1 MIKTS
6 FVFHQ
11 NNYICSVIF
20 QQNPLSDYLLT
31 TNLNKK
37 MKKDSF
43 RRKQAKYAIHQLMEK
58 LSYKEYRIAK
68 NKLPIA
74 LKVSK
79 RTFERWMYLEL
90 GDKTEVPSDKMAML
104 AKYFNVK
111 MEDMFNFPIPQY
123 NINEL
128 KKMEENKFA
137 IEIDLIK

>member
-1 MIKTS
+1 
-6 FVFHQ
+6 
-11 NNYICSVIF
+11 
-20 QQNPLSDYLLT
+20 
-31 TNLNKK
+31 

-79 RTFERWMYLEL
+79 RTFERWMYLQI
-90 GDKTEVPSDKMAML
+90 GDKTEIPSDKMAMI
-104 AKYFNVK
+104 AKYFKVS

-123 NINEL
+123 NVNEL
-128 KKMEENKFA
+128 RKMEENKFA